1 MAGKWVETVL
11 QEIAARDDR
20 AFAMGPFGSNIKSE
34 NYRQSGVPVI
44 RGINLGER
52 DGAPF
57 IADNFV
63 FLDEEKADNLVSS
76 NCSPNDIVFV
86 AQGTVGKVG
95 IVPSD
100 TPYRRFVLSQNLMK
114 VTVDL
119 KRADPRFVFY
129 FYRTSAGQH
138 EIMCRVNPTG
148 VPCISKPLTS
158 LRQLGIRLPSDINEQ
173 RAIARILG
181 TLDDKIELNRRMNG
195 MLEGIAR
202 AIFKS
207 WFVDFDPVRA
217 KAEGRSPGL
226 PKPIADLFPD
236 SFKNSELGEIPKGWE
251 VDSFAATVEIIGG
264 GTPKTNVPE
273 YWDVDIPCFSG
284 VDTPKESDIWV
295 VETEKKITQ
304 AGVENSSTR
313 VLPEGSTIISARG
326 TVGKIALVGVPMAMN
341 QSCYGLCGKVNRH
354 GSLTYFATRGL
365 VSSLKRHAHGSVFD
379 TITRDTLAGVEV
391 VVPPSTIGEAFEQ
404 VVRPTLER
412 IRGNLFE
419 CRALVA
425 LRDTMLPK
433 LISGEL
439 RVKDAE
445 RFADHGLGESA
456 WTQGGGRKRG
466 P

>member
-236 SFKNSELGEIPKGWE
+236 SFEDSELGEIPVRWKVMQVGDALE
-251 VDSFAATVEIIGG
+251 AVGG
-264 GTPKTNVPE
+264 GTPSTKQPN
-273 YWDVDIPCFSG
+273 YWDNGKYCWA
-284 VDTPKESDIWV
+284 TPKDLSGLTAPILLD
-295 VETEKKITQ
+295 TERKITQ
-304 AGVENSSTR
+304 AGLSQISSGLLPTGTVLMSSRAPVGYLALAAMPLAINQGFIAMVCHGPVSNLYALNWVYFNMDEIRQRASGTTFAEISKAAFRPILMLVPEKRVMNALTEKVQPFYNSIQKN
-313 VLPEGSTIISARG
+313 LEGS
-326 TVGKIALVGVPMAMN
+326 
-341 QSCYGLCGKVNRH
+341 
-354 GSLTYFATRGL
+354 
-365 VSSLKRHAHGSVFD
+365 
-379 TITRDTLAGVEV
+379 
-391 VVPPSTIGEAFEQ
+391 
-404 VVRPTLER
+404 R
-412 IRGNLFE
+412 ILS
-419 CRALVA
+419 A
-425 LRDTMLPK
+425 LRDTLLPK

-439 RVKDAE
+439 RMKDAE
-445 RFADHGLGESA
+445 RFIGRAD
-456 WTQGGGRKRG
+456 
-466 P
+466 